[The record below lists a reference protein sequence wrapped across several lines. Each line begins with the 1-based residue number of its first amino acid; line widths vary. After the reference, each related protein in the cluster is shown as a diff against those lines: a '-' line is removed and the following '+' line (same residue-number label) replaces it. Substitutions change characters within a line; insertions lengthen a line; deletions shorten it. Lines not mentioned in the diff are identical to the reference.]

1 MFYQEL
7 EGYRRKIFFL
17 DFDKQVLRIFFEELR
32 FLQRIFLM
40 DSYFYFGRLCMMFNV
55 AEINFFELFLN
66 LVNYVRLNVL
76 VDIIGGIV
84 VYSNSKFFV
93 LGGFFNYF
101 GWRNCFGVD
110 VSVVF
115 GFLQE
120 EFEVVSVL
128 INSVDVVFGD
138 IGLDRLGDKE
148 LWME

>member
-66 LVNYVRLNVL
+66 LVVYVRLNVL

-84 VYSNSKFFV
+84 VYSNSKFFA

>member
-1 MFYQEL
+1 
-7 EGYRRKIFFL
+7 
-17 DFDKQVLRIFFEELR
+17 
-32 FLQRIFLM
+32 M

-84 VYSNSKFFV
+84 VYSNLKFFV
-93 LGGFFNYF
+93 LGGFLNYF

-115 GFLQE
+115 GFL
-120 EFEVVSVL
+120 
-128 INSVDVVFGD
+128 
-138 IGLDRLGDKE
+138 
-148 LWME
+148 

>member
-55 AEINFFELFLN
+55 AEINFFEFLLN
-66 LVNYVRLNVL
+66 LVVYVRLNVL

-84 VYSNSKFFV
+84 VYSNLKFFV
-93 LGGFFNYF
+93 LGGFVNYF

>member
-1 MFYQEL
+1 
-7 EGYRRKIFFL
+7 
-17 DFDKQVLRIFFEELR
+17 
-32 FLQRIFLM
+32 M

-55 AEINFFELFLN
+55 AEINFFEFLLN
-66 LVNYVRLNVL
+66 LVVYVRLNVL

-93 LGGFFNYF
+93 LGSFFNYF